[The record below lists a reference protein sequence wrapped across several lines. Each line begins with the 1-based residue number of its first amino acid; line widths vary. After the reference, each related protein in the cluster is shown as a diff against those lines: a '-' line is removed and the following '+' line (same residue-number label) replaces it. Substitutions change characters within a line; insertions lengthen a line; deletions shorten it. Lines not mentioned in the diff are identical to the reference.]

1 MSRTPNPPERSFDA
15 EDEDEQLDHAEHAPA
30 PGSAT
35 FVAPV
40 EAAGW
45 RLDQFLVGELDSVSR
60 SRVQQMIEQGAV
72 LVDGKREKASLKLRG
87 GEAVVVIG
95 EQHVAPLEA
104 HAENIPLTVVYEDD
118 DLAVIN
124 KPAGM
129 MVHAGSGAT
138 DEARSGGTLVNALL
152 YRFPHLS
159 SIGGELRPGIV
170 HRLDKETS
178 GLIVIAKNDAAHEAL
193 AEMFA
198 TRQVAKTYVALVH
211 GKLPEEAATIL
222 APISRDA
229 VRRTRMTTRRLD
241 GARNAVTHYRV
252 TDRLETRFGPFTL
265 ARVRIETGRTHQIR
279 VHMAS
284 ISHPVVGDTL
294 YGSPE
299 KVVALPLSTT
309 RKAPRE
315 VLELGRNFLHSSEL
329 EFTHPVSGKQIELK
343 VPLPPE
349 LDDYLIQLR
358 NQSSNTGETPIDF
371 ERDPRLDDSFE
382 EPASDPTLQA

>member
-1 MSRTPNPPERSFDA
+1 MSEI
-15 EDEDEQLDHAEHAPA
+15 EEL
-30 PGSAT
+30 
-35 FVAPV
+35 VVPV

-45 RLDQFLVGELDSVSR
+45 RLDQFLAGHLDGVSR
-60 SRVQQMIEQGAV
+60 SRVQQLVEQGDV
-72 LVDGKREKASLKLRG
+72 LVEGKREKASLKLRG
-87 GEAVVVIG
+87 GEAIQVHG
-95 EQHVAPLEA
+95 QQHTIPLEA
-104 HAENIPLTVVYEDD
+104 RAEDIPLEIVYEDD

-152 YRFPHLS
+152 HRFKALS
-159 SIGGELRPGIV
+159 SVGGDLRPGIV

-178 GLIVIAKNDAAHEAL
+178 GLILIAKNDKAHEAL

-198 TRQVAKTYVALVH
+198 SRQMTKTYVALVQ
-211 GKLPEEAATIL
+211 GKLPEEAATIQ

-241 GARNAVTHYRV
+241 GARHAVTHYRV
-252 TDRLETRFGPFTL
+252 VERLETRFGPFTL

-294 YGSPE
+294 YGAPA
-299 KVVALPLSTT
+299 KIIALPLSVT
-309 RKAPRE
+309 RKAARE
-315 VLELGRNFLHSSEL
+315 VLQLERNFLHSSEL
-329 EFTHPVSGKQIELK
+329 EFTHPITGK
-343 VPLPPE
+343 
-349 LDDYLIQLR
+349 LIQLTSPLPQELEIFL
-358 NQSSNTGETPIDF
+358 NSL
-371 ERDPRLDDSFE
+371 RDPAPSNE
-382 EPASDPTLQA
+382 AGH